1 MRGILGVAFPRHGDN
16 WIPMGHL
23 CVIYRWDVP
32 GFSPLFLSPSIFGIP
47 NFKDNLLVLQ
57 GFTLD
62 LPSIGRNH
70 NKCGKYGI
78 SI

>member
-32 GFSPLFLSPSIFGIP
+32 GFSPLFFVTKHFRDPQF
-47 NFKDNLLVLQ
+47 
-57 GFTLD
+57 
-62 LPSIGRNH
+62 
-70 NKCGKYGI
+70 
-78 SI
+78 